1 MYNMYMYRTCVHV
14 HNMKGS
20 FENGGSMKSDD
31 SEFKNVAEV
40 EVERN
45 NSIHKRVHVR
55 VSIKT

>member
-1 MYNMYMYRTCVHV
+1 MYMYRTCVHV

>member
-1 MYNMYMYRTCVHV
+1 
-14 HNMKGS
+14 
-20 FENGGSMKSDD
+20 MKSDD